1 MKNLKEYSY
10 DLGKR
15 FDYFNSLF
23 FDRELAKIDVY
34 FEKKSG
40 NAVGSY
46 FPSKKEIVIYAEDKS
61 DKYIDSVLIHEMIHL
76 WTDEMGYNSRQH
88 HDKAFK
94 SKVDE
99 INRLSNNEY
108 RVGYTHISSSIDV
121 EDEEENVYFMF
132 MLASSSFSL
141 AKRNLVYPI
150 QILSEDKFSFSMAE
164 DMLENTK
171 HHGSMNPNIKYILI
185 AKVVINNNFIS
196 FSDIEKRLDTFE
208 MGFLGPTTTKDE
220 YLFKMMKQSKQ
231 YEIVAK
237 YDWSKGKFISSNKE
251 RIRMKNKIYLKE
263 GLQLYDENGNLYE
276 IEEGDYVVIDD
287 ELYNGPIL
295 NIDLI
300 NQIEDKEKKAIIL
313 DYIEK
318 YGEHY
323 IIDQLLKGIEVEH
336 EHSENDSI
344 ALKIAVDHLVEF
356 YDYYDRLIAMET
368 EAKKEIGE

>member
-1 MKNLKEYSY
+1 
-10 DLGKR
+10 
-15 FDYFNSLF
+15 
-23 FDRELAKIDVY
+23 
-34 FEKKSG
+34 
-40 NAVGSY
+40 
-46 FPSKKEIVIYAEDKS
+46 
-61 DKYIDSVLIHEMIHL
+61 
-76 WTDEMGYNSRQH
+76 
-88 HDKAFK
+88 
-94 SKVDE
+94 
-99 INRLSNNEY
+99 
-108 RVGYTHISSSIDV
+108 
-121 EDEEENVYFMF
+121 
-132 MLASSSFSL
+132 
-141 AKRNLVYPI
+141 
-150 QILSEDKFSFSMAE
+150 
-164 DMLENTK
+164 
-171 HHGSMNPNIKYILI
+171 
-185 AKVVINNNFIS
+185 
-196 FSDIEKRLDTFE
+196 
-208 MGFLGPTTTKDE
+208 
-220 YLFKMMKQSKQ
+220 
-231 YEIVAK
+231 
-237 YDWSKGKFISSNKE
+237 
-251 RIRMKNKIYLKE
+251 MKNKIYLKE